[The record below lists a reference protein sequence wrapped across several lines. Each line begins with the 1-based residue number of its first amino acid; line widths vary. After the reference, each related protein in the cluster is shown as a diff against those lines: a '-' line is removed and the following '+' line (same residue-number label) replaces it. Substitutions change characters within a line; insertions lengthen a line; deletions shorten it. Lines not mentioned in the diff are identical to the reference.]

1 MVLSKELLE
10 QWMTVVPPPRPH
22 YLKINRNDDLKW
34 KRKDYEN
41 INKEQLWASGCCEVN
56 KYRKYKQK
64 AAERLRLWEG
74 EQAIKNL
81 SGKGNKWLQRDVD
94 TGTGEQLE
102 HPKDVDRG
110 CCRASSRGS
119 PSVLKTQGANLW
131 PVWDMSICRINYF
144 PFFHLLADICFVLFV
159 LSHSH

>member
-119 PSVLKTQGANLW
+119 PSVLKTQGA
-131 PVWDMSICRINYF
+131 ICDQSGTCLQASGRMGNS
-144 PFFHLLADICFVLFV
+144 LFCK
-159 LSHSH
+159 